1 MKAGCS
7 AFGYKKIER
16 QQLLCTIW
24 CQSFQV
30 ITKAIINRVLVFLER
45 IGRQK
50 YGMTALK
57 DTKKSEFVYNYTTVC
72 IVMWL
77 LFITVSP
84 YPFPHAN
91 GADDCLMFFP
101 VLQIQWLCF
110 FLHKAATVAP
120 NLTTKHERSQV
131 VNWLHSFATNSQRAI
146 TPNAPFPAFTQLVFA
161 TWWNKVWPHNTAG
174 GRWEK
179 TSNVHCD
186 AKTRCSGTKKAITQC
201 GKGIGIVRW

>member
-110 FLHKAATVAP
+110 FFYTKQPQLH
-120 NLTTKHERSQV
+120 LT
-131 VNWLHSFATNSQRAI
+131 WLQS
-146 TPNAPFPAFTQLVFA
+146 
-161 TWWNKVWPHNTAG
+161 
-174 GRWEK
+174 
-179 TSNVHCD
+179 TSVHRLSIDC
-186 AKTRCSGTKKAITQC
+186 IHLQQIP
-201 GKGIGIVRW
+201 KGQ